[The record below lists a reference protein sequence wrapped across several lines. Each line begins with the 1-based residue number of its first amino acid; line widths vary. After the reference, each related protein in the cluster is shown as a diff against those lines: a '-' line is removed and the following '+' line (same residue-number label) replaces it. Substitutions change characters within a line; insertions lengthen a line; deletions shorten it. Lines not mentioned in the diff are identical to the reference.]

1 MVWRRTSCFSEEG
14 KRLVAKKTRQKVKKP
29 SQKKRAMTDPN
40 LPIRIISKIVRGYGR
55 GSKDLGIPTANV
67 SREGLSCSCGDFD
80 HLPTG
85 IYWGFARI
93 IIIDGIESSNG
104 RGDGS
109 ANDDSN
115 SRNESELGQVFTAA
129 ISIGYNPTYNNS
141 EKTVEPHLIAPAM
154 HPKRHASL
162 TGETQFQDFYDKTII
177 LSVVGYLRPELPFEG
192 LEKLTAAIKKD
203 IINSERLAEE
213 ESNPTIIAER
223 EWVRSSLGNDAL
235 GNKKLI
241 G

>member
-1 MVWRRTSCFSEEG
+1 LC
-14 KRLVAKKTRQKVKKP
+14 RQKNSPKGYYE
-29 SQKKRAMTDPN
+29 SMADPN

-93 IIIDGIESSNG
+93 IIIDGSESSNG

-109 ANDDSN
+109 ANDDSY
-115 SRNESELGQVFTAA
+115 SCNESELGQVFTAA

-203 IINSERLAEE
+203 IIHSERLAGD
-213 ESNPTIIAER
+213 ESNPATIAER

-235 GNKKLI
+235 GNKKLL